1 MNKYVWVVRYED
13 GTPFDIYGS
22 DQSAI
27 SAAIDHLDDNGGLDV
42 HSTNICPWEDQ
53 GNEAILSEMN
63 DRVGEGKR
71 VFVEIRKVLE

>member
-1 MNKYVWVVRYED
+1 MYVYIVRYED
-13 GTPFDIYGS
+13 GTPFDIYKS
-22 DQSAI
+22 DRSAT

-42 HSTNICPWEDQ
+42 HSTDICPYEDM

-71 VFVEIRKVLE
+71 VFVEQREVLE